1 MIAGLPFL
9 AAADTLEK
17 AHLRIV
23 RPRVRDPIIPLRFNP
38 TEYQLQK
45 SNNFAEIPIPG
56 LESPPL
62 QYVRGSSEKLSLEV
76 LLDTSDTLDNVRA
89 KYVDKLRGMMR
100 INSKLHAPPIVLFVW
115 DSTVFRGVVDSM
127 SVTYAMF
134 TAQGVPIRAKVGLS
148 LTEYQTVE
156 EQVNRNR
163 KGSPDTEKSVTLRRG
178 DTLDRI
184 SAGIFNDPRQWRE
197 IARANGIRDPRRL
210 EPGQRL
216 LIPRLP
222 EGGADG

>member
-1 MIAGLPFL
+1 MIAGVPFL

-23 RPRVRDPIIPLRFNP
+23 QPSVGDPIIPLRFNP
-38 TEYQLQK
+38 TDYQLQK

-76 LLDTSDTLDNVRA
+76 LLDTSDTLENVRT
-89 KYVDKLRGMMR
+89 KYVDRLRGLMR
-100 INSKLHAPPIVLFVW
+100 INSTLHAPPIVLFVW
-115 DSTVFRGVVDSM
+115 GDAIFRGVIESI

-134 TAQGVPIRAKVGLS
+134 TPQGVPVRAQVALS

-156 EQVNRNR
+156 EQVNRDR

-184 SAGIFNDPRQWRE
+184 SSGIFNDPRQWRE

-210 EPGQRL
+210 QPGQQL

-222 EGGADG
+222 EGGANG